1 MSGSSF
7 RGLPSVNELLNSP
20 ALKGMLEKV
29 GDVNVTA
36 SVMGLM
42 DRVRTEVQGVV
53 NSLSASAPIAAAR
66 RYVFGSGRDLET
78 LEQKT
83 TINGTGVLFS
93 SRFASSLIPAAL
105 VQSLAQAEGGYWP
118 ITLEKGQGG
127 QRLIQMQAE
136 ARLAQFAKVDAGWLA
151 GSFPLAIH
159 VAFQSLG
166 TIGDAC
172 IAACDTIELPGQQ
185 RLRDVA
191 SAAGL
196 LVHVVG
202 AANSTTTAD
211 FVRVLSDNP
220 RIQSLIYVAHSPANV
235 SPAIVRIP
243 ISEMAALAKRFG
255 KKLVVIA
262 TDPTLIDLNPMGLLD
277 WPSVSSLI
285 SSGGDIWILP
295 GDRLMCGPSV
305 GMILGNRELLGNIA
319 SSSLGLAASASS
331 WEYYWLSLVL
341 ESAANLEKAEQEI
354 PLINLLSTSSANLEG
369 RASRLLP
376 QLMATGVVASGEVVS
391 TFASIDDNVT
401 TSFSLPAI
409 ALSLVPAAGRTAEQL
424 AEQLEQGA
432 PAVLGKV
439 ADQRLL
445 LNMKTVAAH
454 QDMAIVEAFSRLSD
468 VTKPA

>member
-53 NSLSASAPIAAAR
+53 SSLSTSAPVAAAR
-66 RYVFGSGRDLET
+66 RYVFGSGRDLGH
-78 LEQKT
+78 LEQKP
-83 TINGTGVLFS
+83 TINGTGILFS
-93 SRFASSLIPAAL
+93 SRFASSLIPATL
-105 VQSLAQAEGGYWP
+105 VQSLSQAEGGYWP
-118 ITLEKGQGG
+118 MTPEKVSGTRNPLQA
-127 QRLIQMQAE
+127 QAE
-136 ARLAQFAKVDAGWLA
+136 ARLAQFAKVDAAWLA
-151 GSFPLAIH
+151 GSFPLAMH
-159 VAFQSLG
+159 VVFQALG
-166 TIGDAC
+166 AAGDTC

-185 RLRDVA
+185 RIRDVA
-191 SAAGL
+191 NAAGL
-196 LVHVVG
+196 MMHVVG
-202 AANSTTTAD
+202 AANASTTAD
-211 FVRVLSDNP
+211 FVRVLTENP

-235 SPAIVRIP
+235 SPAVVRIP
-243 ISEMAALAKRFG
+243 ISEMAALSKRFG

-262 TDPTLIDLNPMGLLD
+262 TDPTLIDLNAMGLND
-277 WPSVSSLI
+277 WPSVPGLVG
-285 SSGGDIWILP
+285 SGGDIWILP

-305 GMILGNRELLGNIA
+305 GMVLGNRELLGNIA

-331 WEYYWLSLVL
+331 WECYWLSLIL

-376 QLMATGVVASGEVVS
+376 QLIATGVVASGEVVS

-424 AEQLEQGA
+424 AEQLEQGS

-454 QDMAIVEAFSRLSD
+454 QDMAIVEAFLQLAE
-468 VTKPA
+468 PAKHV